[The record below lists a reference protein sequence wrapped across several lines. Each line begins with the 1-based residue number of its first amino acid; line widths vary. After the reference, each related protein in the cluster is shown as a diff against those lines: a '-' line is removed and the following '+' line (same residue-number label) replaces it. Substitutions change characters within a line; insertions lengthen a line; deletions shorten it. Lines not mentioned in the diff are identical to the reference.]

1 MPFKS
6 KAQARYLFS
15 QEPGVAKE
23 FASKTPS
30 VKKLPERVGPKDP
43 SKNKPVTSAF
53 KKGKKGPGGTSTGSI
68 SQAGENVTK
77 DEVFILVLVRILG
90 PVKGTNA
97 KTVISSLRTMI
108 LYLQI
113 ENVNMVM

>member
-53 KKGKKGPGGTSTGSI
+53 KKGKKGTSGTSTGST
-68 SQAGENVTK
+68 SQA
-77 DEVFILVLVRILG
+77 L
-90 PVKGTNA
+90 
-97 KTVISSLRTMI
+97 SS
-108 LYLQI
+108 YDA
-113 ENVNMVM
+113 NPKS